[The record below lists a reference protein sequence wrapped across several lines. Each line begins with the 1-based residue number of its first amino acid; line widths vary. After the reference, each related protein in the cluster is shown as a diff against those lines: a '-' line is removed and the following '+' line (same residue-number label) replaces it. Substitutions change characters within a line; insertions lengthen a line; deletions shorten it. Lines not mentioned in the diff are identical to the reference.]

1 MRTILSIIFCLSLLI
16 AEAQETNYAAAYKI
30 IDSLILKERLTKTA
44 IDKVDQLYKKAV
56 AEKQEAEQIKAL
68 VYKADLENEVTEDGF
83 INTINIFK
91 GALRKTNSGVMQAVL
106 HTIMA
111 KKYNDY
117 YNNQRWVLLK
127 KKTWDKQSFKDSI
140 EMHFVAANQNAKA
153 LQSIDISDYS
163 VVVLGGSEP
172 LKKYSLY
179 HLLITE
185 QIQYYSNELG
195 YTNLKETQ
203 EKIIGLYDAVFQL
216 HQNEQYNNIVAR
228 FTLDLLVWKKQNE
241 LIKEAEFLIELKN
254 YTHPAYASSIKASAW
269 FLIAST
275 IAEKGKQYHALND
288 TANQFELVNALAIVE
303 DAAKQVDAMHY
314 KISGLQDLA
323 NEIKNKQIWMEVEK
337 INETQKPFR
346 AYLSYKNTD
355 TLFLKIFKVP
365 FNFQLRFNNT
375 ANQLKEITNQ
385 KLVQEQAIPLIQT
398 NDYQSHFT
406 EVKIDPLQQG
416 NYIVL
421 TSTGK
426 DFNLATNKIGYVHF
440 SVADWVYF
448 KDNNHYFIRDYSTGK
463 PINQADVKIFETKY
477 DYKTSSAITQL
488 IQQTQTNENGQ
499 FSIPQKL
506 NGNTQIEISKRKSQ
520 FTFSEY
526 EYRYQEFTNQPN
538 EKNNYEQNNRRIY
551 FFTDRSIYR
560 PGQLVQFK
568 GIALTRDYDTKYS
581 KVVEDKSPVK
591 IYLLNTNR
599 QRIDSLL
606 IPINSFGSLV
616 GSFVLPKNGLT
627 GNYSLEAQAF
637 NYSSKS
643 VKVEE
648 YKRPTIQVVFDQ
660 PKTGYRLNDSIHY
673 AIKAIAYAGNIVNG
687 AKVKYTVKQY
697 GRYPYPIT
705 RKQDHIYQ
713 SGSVIANGT
722 GITNEKGIFTLS
734 FKAIYDSTKK
744 LGDNF
749 TVNYIIQVDVTD
761 LNGETQSGNANLT
774 ATKTAWQLVINHPIA
789 VNKKTFQNINA
800 VAIDRLGKEK
810 QIPIQTELYK
820 VIQPK
825 QLTRKKY
832 WGKSDLHLFDEATYK
847 KYFPYDEYQNE
858 ADQDSWRIEEIAT
871 PINKVETGMYKIKA
885 TAIDSF
891 GLPIT
896 SEKIITIYD
905 VNEGTKSNQS
915 FHYYSN
921 NYTNPGDSILSVI
934 NYPIENTYVTR
945 KIKQAE
951 NKEDYQFLQLSKLEQ
966 KQIIITTADRGGM
979 VITEAYIW
987 MGRLYTHQQAIAVQ
1001 FNNKELKIRTGTYRN
1016 INEPGSKETW
1026 TIEIDGLNG
1035 KEKAAELLTSMYDA
1049 SLDAIYPNRWDPL
1062 NLWSSNNSSTSFSSN
1077 LFRLEA
1083 IRQFDNNECFCE
1095 AKPYE
1100 RPSLM
1105 ASINLPWR
1113 IREQMLYET
1122 MVTASKKELAAAPI
1136 LGKVAGTKVM
1146 IRGNNSIEEES
1157 YDKVYTEVEIVDP
1170 ITGDIIR
1177 NGRFIPGNKPSQ
1189 ELAQIRTN
1197 FNETA
1202 FFFPQLYADSSGK
1215 YQFSFQFPDAVT
1227 QWKWM
1232 SFAHTKDLATGYAEQ
1247 KLVTQK
1253 SLMVQPNIPRFLR
1266 EGDQME
1272 LSVKIA
1278 NLTNKELTGTIV
1290 LELIDATTNRSVDGW
1305 FQNVF
1310 PQQYF
1315 TAEAGKSSIAQFPI
1329 QVPFSFNKPLT
1340 YRIIARTNEL
1350 SDGEE
1355 NTLAVLSNRQLV
1367 TETLPIYLQKDTI
1380 QSFRFEKLLNNQSE
1394 GISTQGLTV
1403 EYTTQPIWNAIQALG
1418 YLKTDPERSAIHQ
1431 FNRIYAN
1438 LMALHLLNKFPMI
1451 AKVLAGWKKD
1461 STAINHPL
1469 ENNAELK
1476 QILLQETPWVIDA
1489 KTGTVLLKEL
1499 ANQMDIQSITKENE
1513 SWLLQLEK
1521 LQLPDGSFSWFEGGR
1536 SDEYIT
1542 RYILTGIGKLKRIG
1556 AINPAVSARLRPLLI
1571 KALAFT
1577 DDAIQYEYKKSKT
1590 IQISSYQLDYLFM
1603 RSFYR
1608 ENNIQNDS
1616 AYQFYWQIA
1625 QNSWNKQN
1633 QYGQAMIATI
1643 AQRNNETNLAN
1654 KIVKALL
1661 ENTITD
1667 AQKGLYWK
1675 NRLTSRWY
1683 AMPIVHQ
1690 SMMIDCFSEI
1700 NSQLPA
1706 QPYKK
1711 QINAMLTWLI
1721 LNKETNH
1728 WGTGIATADAVYSL
1742 VANGQ
1747 QWMNNKR
1754 AVRIELGKTILGT
1767 ATEKTME
1774 GSGYF
1779 KKRMEGEKVKPEMG
1793 NINIAIATQNSV
1805 SDQPSFGSIY
1815 WQYLANMDEITASS
1829 GPMQINKKLL
1839 VERNKTWVELNEN
1852 EPVKI
1857 GELITVVLSIKADRD
1872 MDYVHLKDLRPS
1884 ATEPSSQL
1892 SGYRF
1897 QENLFYYQST
1907 KDVSNNF
1914 FFNYLPKG
1922 NYQFTYTIRAT
1933 HKGLYTAGF
1942 ASIQSMYAP
1951 AFNAHSNAI
1960 KLRIEE

>member
-1 MRTILSIIFCLSLLI
+1 MRTILSIFFCLSFLI
-16 AEAQETNYAAAYKI
+16 AEAQQTKETNYAAAYKI

-91 GALRKTNSGVMQAVL
+91 SALKKSNSGVMQAVL

-127 KKTWDKQSFKDSI
+127 KKNWDRESFKDSI
-140 EMHFVAANQNAKA
+140 EMHFDAASQNEKV
-153 LQSIDISDYS
+153 LQSIDIADYS
-163 VVVLGGSEP
+163 AVVLGGSEP
-172 LKKYSLY
+172 LKNYSLY
-179 HLLITE
+179 HLLIAE

-195 YTNLKETQ
+195 NDGTKENN
-203 EKIIGLYDAVFQL
+203 EKILKLYESIFQI
-216 HQNEQYNNIVAR
+216 HSNEQRNNLVAR
-228 FTLDLLVWKKQNE
+228 FKLDLLVWKKQNQ
-241 LIKEAEFLIELKN
+241 LIKEDAFLAELKN
-254 YTHPAYASSIKASAW
+254 YTHSDYLSSIKATAW
-269 FLIAST
+269 YLIANSIT
-275 IAEKGKQYHALND
+275 EKGKNYHALND
-288 TANQFELVNALAIVE
+288 TANQYELVKALAIIE
-303 DAAKQVDAMHY
+303 EAKINVDSSHF
-314 KISGLQDLA
+314 KTSGLLDLA
-323 NEIKNKQIWMEVEK
+323 NEIKNKQIWVEVEK

-398 NDYQSHFT
+398 KDYQTHFT
-406 EVKIDPLQQG
+406 EIKIDPLQQG

-426 DFNLATNKIGYVHF
+426 DFNPITNKIGYVHF
-440 SVADWVYF
+440 AVSDWVYY

-477 DYKTSSAITQL
+477 DYKTSSTITQL

-506 NGNTQIEISKRKSQ
+506 NGNTQIEISKKKSQ

-568 GIALTRDYDTKYS
+568 GITLTREFDTKYS
-581 KVVEDKSPVK
+581 KVVVDKNPVK

-606 IPINSFGSLV
+606 LPINEYGSLA
-616 GSFVLPKNGLT
+616 GSFALPKNELT
-627 GNYSLEAQAF
+627 GNFSIEAQAF

-648 YKRPTIQVVFDQ
+648 YKRPTIQLIFDQ
-660 PKTGYRLNDSIHY
+660 PKIGYRLNDSIHY
-673 AIKAIAYAGNIVNG
+673 TIKAQAYAGNIVNG

-705 RKQDHIYQ
+705 RNLDPIYQ
-713 SGSVIANGT
+713 SGTEIANGI
-722 GITNEKGIFTLS
+722 GITNEQGIYIVS
-734 FKAIYDSTKK
+734 FKAIYDSTKQ
-744 LGDNF
+744 LGNDF
-749 TVNYIIQVDVTD
+749 SVNYIIQVDVTD
-761 LNGETQSGNANLT
+761 LNGETQSGNVNLT
-774 ATKTAWQLVINHPIA
+774 AKKTAWQLVINHPIA
-789 VNKKTFQNINA
+789 VNKQSFQKINA
-800 VAIDRLGKEK
+800 TAIDQLGNEK
-810 QIPIQTELYK
+810 NTPIQTALFK
-820 VIQPK
+820 IIQPNK
-825 QLTRKKY
+825 LTRKKY
-832 WGKSDLHLFDEATYK
+832 WGKSDLHLFDEVTYR

-858 ADQDSWRIEEIAT
+858 ANQDSWAIEETAT

-896 SEKIITIYD
+896 TEKIITIYD

-921 NYTNPGDSILSVI
+921 NYTKPGDSIFSVI
-934 NYPIENTYVTR
+934 NYPSENIYVTK
-945 KIKQAE
+945 KIKKAQQTEIYA
-951 NKEDYQFLQLSKLEQ
+951 FLQLKKLTQ
-966 KQIIITTADRGGM
+966 QQIVISAEDRGGI
-979 VITEAYIW
+979 VINEAYIW
-987 MGRLYTHQQAIAVQ
+987 MGRLFTHQQAIAVQ
-1001 FNNKELKIRTGTYRN
+1001 FNNKDLKIRTGIFRN

-1062 NLWSSNNSSTSFSSN
+1062 NLWSSNNSSTNFSSN

-1095 AKPYE
+1095 AKPYV

-1105 ASINLPWR
+1105 ASIDLPWR
-1113 IREQMLYET
+1113 IREQRLYET
-1122 MVTASKKELAAAPI
+1122 TMASKSMQA
-1136 LGKVAGTKVM
+1136 KVEGVSVT
-1146 IRGNNSIEEES
+1146 IRGNNSIKEES
-1157 YDKVYTEVEIVDP
+1157 YYKVFTPVEIVDP

-1177 NGRFIPGNKPSQ
+1177 NGRLIPGNKQ
-1189 ELAQIRTN
+1189 GQDLVQIRTN

-1232 SFAHTKDLATGYAEQ
+1232 SFAHTKDLATGYTEQ

-1272 LSVKIA
+1272 LSIKIA

-1315 TAEAGKSSIAQFPI
+1315 TVEAMQSSIAQFPI
-1329 QVPFSFNKPLT
+1329 QVPFSYNKPLT

-1403 EYTTQPIWNAIQALG
+1403 DYTTQPIWNAIQALG

-1438 LMALHLLNKFPMI
+1438 LMALHLLTKFPMI
-1451 AKVLAGWKKD
+1451 AKVLAEWKKD
-1461 STAINHPL
+1461 TTALNHPL

-1489 KTGTVLLKEL
+1489 KTGTILLKEL

-1513 SWLLQLEK
+1513 AWLVQLEK

-1556 AINPAVSARLRPLLI
+1556 AINPTISARLRPMLI

-1577 DDAIQYEYKKSKT
+1577 DEAIQYEYKKNKAT
-1590 IQISSYQLDYLFM
+1590 QISSYQLDYLFM

-1608 ENNIQNDS
+1608 ENIIQNDS
-1616 AYQFYWQIA
+1616 AYKAYWQIA

-1643 AQRNNETNLAN
+1643 AQRNNEPNLAN

-1661 ENTITD
+1661 ENTVTNP
-1667 AQKGLYWK
+1667 QQGLYWK

-1706 QPYKK
+1706 QPYLK

-1728 WGTGIATADAVYSL
+1728 WGSGIATADAVYSL

-1754 AVRIELGKTILGT
+1754 AVRIELGKTTIGT

-1779 KKRMEGEKVKPEMG
+1779 KKRIEGEKVKPEMG
-1793 NINIAIATQNSV
+1793 NITITTATQNSV
-1805 SDQPSFGSIY
+1805 SDQPSYGSIY
-1815 WQYLANMDEITASS
+1815 WQYLANMDEITAST
-1829 GPMQINKKLL
+1829 GPLLINKKLL

-1872 MDYVHLKDLRPS
+1872 MDYVHLKDLRPA
-1884 ATEPSSQL
+1884 ATEPTSQL

-1907 KDVSNNF
+1907 KDVSNNY

-1951 AFNAHSNAI
+1951 AFNANSNAI
-1960 KLRIEE
+1960 KLRIEQ

>member
-1 MRTILSIIFCLSLLI
+1 MRTILSIFFCLSLLI
-16 AEAQETNYAAAYKI
+16 AEAQQTKETNYAAAYKI

-44 IDKVDQLYKKAV
+44 INKVDQLYKKAV
-56 AEKQEAEQIKAL
+56 TEKQEAEQIKAL

-127 KKTWDKQSFKDSI
+127 KKNWNSQSFKDSI
-140 EMHFVAANQNAKA
+140 EMHFNAAIKHSKE
-153 LQSIDISDYS
+153 LQSVYIDDYS
-163 VVVLGGSEP
+163 AVVLGGSAP
-172 LKKYSLY
+172 LKNYSLY
-179 HLLITE
+179 HLLIAE

-195 YTNLKETQ
+195 SDGTIENN
-203 EKIIGLYDAVFQL
+203 EKILKRYESIFQI
-216 HQNEQYNNIVAR
+216 HSNEQRNNIVAR
-228 FTLDLLVWKKQNE
+228 FKLDLLVWKKQNQ
-241 LIKEAEFLIELKN
+241 LIKEEAFLAELKN
-254 YTHPAYASSIKASAW
+254 YTHSDYLSSIKATAW
-269 FLIAST
+269 YLIANAIT
-275 IAEKGKQYHALND
+275 EKGKNYHALND
-288 TANQFELVNALAIVE
+288 TANQYELVKALAIIE
-303 DAAKQVDAMHY
+303 EAKTNVDSSHF
-314 KISGLQDLA
+314 KTSGLLDLA

-365 FNFQLRFNNT
+365 INFQLRFNNT
-375 ANQLKEITNQ
+375 ANQLKEIINQ

-398 NDYQSHFT
+398 KDYQTHFT
-406 EVKIDPLQQG
+406 EIKIDPLQQG

-426 DFNLATNKIGYVHF
+426 DFNLITNKIGYVHF
-440 SVADWVYF
+440 AVSDWVYY

-463 PINQADVKIFETKY
+463 PVNQAEVKIFETKY
-477 DYKTSSAITQL
+477 DYKTSTTSTQL

-506 NGNTQIEISKRKSQ
+506 NGNTQFEINKKKSQ
-520 FTFSEY
+520 LIFSEY
-526 EYRYQEFTNQPN
+526 EYRYQEYNNEQN

-568 GIALTRDYDTKYS
+568 GIALTRDYDTKHS
-581 KVVEDKSPVK
+581 KIIADKKPVK

-606 IPINSFGSLV
+606 LPINDYGSIV
-616 GSFVLPKNGLT
+616 GSFALPKNELT
-627 GNYSLEAQAF
+627 GNFSIEAQAF
-637 NYSSKS
+637 NYSSKFI
-643 VKVEE
+643 KVEE
-648 YKRPTIQVVFDQ
+648 YKRPTIKLIFDQ
-660 PKTGYRLNDSIHY
+660 PTIGYRLNDSIRY
-673 AIKAIAYAGNIVNG
+673 TIKAQAYAGNIVNG

-697 GRYPYPIT
+697 AVYPYPIS
-705 RKQDHIYQ
+705 RNIDPIYQ
-713 SGSVIANGT
+713 TGKEVTNGI
-722 GITNEKGIFTLS
+722 GITNEKGEFTIS
-734 FKAIYDSTKK
+734 FKAIYDSTKQ
-744 LGDNF
+744 LGNDF
-749 TVNYIIQVDVTD
+749 SVNYIIHADITD
-761 LNGETQSGNANLT
+761 LNGETQSGNVNIT

-789 VNKKTFQNINA
+789 VDKQSFQKINA
-800 VAIDRLGKEK
+800 IAIDKLGNEK
-810 QIPIQTELYK
+810 NTSIQTALFK
-820 VIQPK
+820 VLQPNIVV
-825 QLTRKKY
+825 RKKY
-832 WGKSDLHLFDEATYK
+832 WGRSDKMLFDETGYR

-858 ADQDSWRIEEIAT
+858 SNQDNWAIEETAT

-885 TAIDSF
+885 AAIDSF
-891 GLPIT
+891 GLTIT
-896 SEKIITIYD
+896 TEKIITIYD
-905 VNEGTKSNQS
+905 VNGGTNSKQT

-921 NYTNPGDSILSVI
+921 NYTKPGDSIFSVI
-934 NYPIENTYVTR
+934 NYPIENIYVTK
-945 KIKQAE
+945 KIKKAQKTE
-951 NKEDYQFLQLSKLEQ
+951 TYEFLQLKKLTQ
-966 KQIIITTADRGGM
+966 QQIVISAEDRGGI
-979 VITEAYIW
+979 VINEAYIW
-987 MGRLYTHQQAIAVQ
+987 MGRLFTHQQAIAVQ
-1001 FNNKELKIRTGTYRN
+1001 FNNKDLKIRTGTFRN

-1062 NLWSSNNSSTSFSSN
+1062 KLWSSNTSSTSFSSN
-1077 LFRLEA
+1077 IFRTETL
-1083 IRQFDNNECFCE
+1083 RQFDNYECFCE
-1095 AKPYE
+1095 AKPYI
-1100 RPSLM
+1100 RPSIL

-1113 IREQMLYET
+1113 IREQRLYET
-1122 MVTASKKELAAAPI
+1122 MASESKKSMTAPPPPGNI
-1136 LGKVAGTKVM
+1136 A
-1146 IRGNNSIEEES
+1146 IRGVSTLKEEN
-1157 YDKVYTEVEIVDP
+1157 YDKVYTAVEIVDP

-1177 NGRFIPGNKPSQ
+1177 NGRFIPGNKIAQ
-1189 ELAQIRTN
+1189 DLVQIRTN

-1232 SFAHTKDLATGYAEQ
+1232 SFAHTKDLATGYTEQ
-1247 KLVTQK
+1247 KLMTQK

-1315 TAEAGKSSIAQFPI
+1315 TVDPMQSSVAQFPI
-1329 QVPFSFNKPLT
+1329 QVPFSYNKPLT

-1355 NTLAVLSNRQLV
+1355 NTLAVLSNRQLL
-1367 TETLPIYLQKDTI
+1367 TETLPLYLQKDTTL
-1380 QSFRFEKLLNNQSE
+1380 QFRFEKLLNNQSE

-1418 YLKTDPERSAIHQ
+1418 YLKTDPEQSAIHQ

-1438 LMALHLLNKFPMI
+1438 LMALHLLNKYPMI
-1451 AKVLAGWKKD
+1451 ERVISEWKKD
-1461 STAINHPL
+1461 STALNNPL
-1469 ENNAELK
+1469 EKNRELK
-1476 QILLQETPWVIDA
+1476 QILLQETPWVMDA
-1489 KTGTVLLKEL
+1489 QTGTILLKEL
-1499 ANQMDIQSITKENE
+1499 ANQMDFQTITKENE
-1513 SWLLQLEK
+1513 AWLVQLEK

-1556 AINPAVSARLRPLLI
+1556 AITPSIAARLKPLLM

-1577 DDAIQYEYKKSKT
+1577 DEAIKYEYKKSKPT
-1590 IQISSYQLDYLFM
+1590 QISSYQLDYLFM

-1608 ENNIQNDS
+1608 EHIIQNDS
-1616 AYQFYWQIA
+1616 AYKVYWQIA
-1625 QNSWNKQN
+1625 QNSWTKQN
-1633 QYGQAMIATI
+1633 QYGQAMVALI
-1643 AQRNNETNLAN
+1643 AQRNNEPNLAN
-1654 KIVKALL
+1654 KIIKALL
-1661 ENTITD
+1661 ENTVINS
-1667 AQKGLYWK
+1667 QQGMYWK

-1690 SMMIDCFSEI
+1690 SMMIDCFNEI
-1700 NSQLPA
+1700 NSQLPN
-1706 QPYKK
+1706 QPYLK

-1728 WGTGIATADAVYSL
+1728 WGSGIATADAVYSL

-1747 QWMNNKR
+1747 HWMNNKR
-1754 AVRIELGKTILGT
+1754 AVRIELGKTTIGT

-1779 KKRMEGEKVKPEMG
+1779 KKRIEGEKVKPEMG
-1793 NINIAIATQNSV
+1793 NITITTATQNSV
-1805 SDQPSFGSIY
+1805 SDQPSYGSIY
-1815 WQYLANMDEITASS
+1815 WQYLANMDEITAST
-1829 GPMQINKKLL
+1829 GPFLINKKLL

-1872 MDYVHLKDLRPS
+1872 MDYVHLKDLRPA
-1884 ATEPSSQL
+1884 ATEPTSQL

-1907 KDVSNNF
+1907 KDVSNNY

-1951 AFNAHSNAI
+1951 ALNANSNAI
-1960 KLRIEE
+1960 KLRIEQ

>member
-1 MRTILSIIFCLSLLI
+1 MRTILSLFFCLSILTV
-16 AEAQETNYAAAYKI
+16 AAQQTKETTYTAAYKI
-30 IDSLILKERLTKTA
+30 IDSLILKERLTKSA
-44 IDKVDQLYKKAV
+44 IEKIDQLYKKAV

-68 VYKADLENEVTEDGF
+68 VYKADLENEVTEEGF

-127 KKTWDKQSFKDSI
+127 KKNWNSQSFKDSI
-140 EMHFVAANQNAKA
+140 EMHFDAANQNAKA
-153 LQSIDISDYS
+153 LQSIDIADYS
-163 VVVLGGSEP
+163 AVVLGGSAP

-179 HLLITE
+179 HLLIAE

-195 YTNLKETQ
+195 NDGTKENN
-203 EKIIGLYDAVFQL
+203 EKILKLYENIFQI
-216 HQNEQYNNIVAR
+216 HPNEQRNNLVAR
-228 FTLDLLVWKKQNE
+228 FKLDLLVWKKQNQ
-241 LIKEAEFLIELKN
+241 LIKEEAFLAELKN
-254 YTHPAYASSIKASAW
+254 YTHSDYLSSIKATAW
-269 FLIAST
+269 YLIANAIT
-275 IAEKGKQYHALND
+275 EKGKNYHALND
-288 TANQFELVNALAIVE
+288 TANQYELVKALAIIEEV
-303 DAAKQVDAMHY
+303 KTNVDSSHF
-314 KISGLQDLA
+314 KKSGLLDLA
-323 NEIKNKQIWMEVEK
+323 NEIKNKQIWVEVEK

-365 FNFQLRFNNT
+365 FNFQLKFNNT

-398 NDYQSHFT
+398 KDYQTHFT
-406 EVKIDPLQQG
+406 EIKIDPLQQG

-426 DFNLATNKIGYVHF
+426 DFNLAINKIGYVHF

-463 PINQADVKIFETKY
+463 PINQAEVKIFETKY
-477 DYKTSSAITQL
+477 DYKTSTTLTQL

-506 NGNTQIEISKRKSQ
+506 NGNTQIEINKKKSQ
-520 FTFSEY
+520 LIFSEY
-526 EYRYQEFTNQPN
+526 EYRYQEYNNQPN
-538 EKNNYEQNNRRIY
+538 EKTNYEQNNRRIY

-568 GIALTRDYDTKYS
+568 GIALTREFDTKYS
-581 KVVEDKSPVK
+581 KVVVDKNPVK

-606 IPINSFGSLV
+606 LPINEYGSLA
-616 GSFVLPKNGLT
+616 GSFALPKNELT
-627 GNYSLEAQAF
+627 GNFSIEAQAF

-648 YKRPTIQVVFDQ
+648 YKRPTIQLIFDQ
-660 PKTGYRLNDSIHY
+660 PKIGYRLNDSIHY
-673 AIKAIAYAGNIVNG
+673 TIKAQAYAGNIVNG

-697 GRYPYPIT
+697 ALYPYPIA
-705 RKQDHIYQ
+705 RNIDPIYQ
-713 SGSVIANGT
+713 TGKEVTSGI
-722 GITNEKGIFTLS
+722 GITNEKGAFTLS
-734 FKAIYDSTKK
+734 FKAIYDSTQQ
-744 LGDNF
+744 LRNDF
-749 TVNYIIQVDVTD
+749 SVTYIIQVDVTD
-761 LNGETQSGNANLT
+761 LNGETQSGNVNLT
-774 ATKTAWQLVINHPIA
+774 AKKTAWQLVINHPIA
-789 VNKKTFQNINA
+789 VNKQSFQKINA
-800 VAIDRLGKEK
+800 TAIDQLGNEK
-810 QIPIQTELYK
+810 NTPIQTALFK
-820 VIQPK
+820 IIQPNK
-825 QLTRKKY
+825 LTRKKY
-832 WGKSDLHLFDEATYK
+832 WSKSDLHLFDEATYK

-858 ADQDSWRIEEIAT
+858 ADQDSWRIEETAT

-934 NYPIENTYVTR
+934 NYPNENIYVTK
-945 KIKQAE
+945 KIKKAQQTE
-951 NKEDYQFLQLSKLEQ
+951 TYQFLQLSKLTQ
-966 KQIIITTADRGGM
+966 QQLIISAEDRGGI
-979 VITEAYIW
+979 VINEAYIW
-987 MGRLYTHQQAIAVQ
+987 MGRLFTHQQAIAVQ
-1001 FNNKELKIRTGTYRN
+1001 FNNKDLKIRTGTYRN

-1049 SLDAIYPNRWDPL
+1049 SLDALYPNRWDPL

-1095 AKPYE
+1095 AKPYVH
-1100 RPSLM
+1100 PSLM
-1105 ASINLPWR
+1105 ASIDLPWR
-1113 IREQMLYET
+1113 IREQRLYET
-1122 MVTASKKELAAAPI
+1122 MASESKKAMTASPAPGNI
-1136 LGKVAGTKVM
+1136 A
-1146 IRGNNSIEEES
+1146 IRGVNTFKEES

-1170 ITGDIIR
+1170 NTGDIIQ
-1177 NGRFIPGNKPSQ
+1177 NGRFIPGNKPNQ

-1202 FFFPQLYADSSGK
+1202 FFFPQLYADSTGK

-1232 SFAHTKDLATGYAEQ
+1232 SFAHTKDLATGYTEQ

-1278 NLTNKELTGTIV
+1278 NLTNKELTGTIA
-1290 LELIDATTNRSVDGW
+1290 LELIDATTQTSVDGW

-1315 TAEAGKSSIAQFPI
+1315 TVDAMQSSVAQFPI
-1329 QVPFSFNKPLT
+1329 QIPFSYNKPLT

-1367 TETLPIYLQKDTI
+1367 TETLPIYLQKDTT
-1380 QSFRFEKLLNNQSE
+1380 QQFRFEKLLNNQSE

-1418 YLKTDPERSAIHQ
+1418 YLKTDPEQSAIHQ

-1438 LMALHLLNKFPMI
+1438 LMALHLMTKYPMI
-1451 AKVLAGWKKD
+1451 ARVISEWKKD
-1461 STAINHPL
+1461 STALNNPL
-1469 ENNAELK
+1469 EKNTELK
-1476 QILLQETPWVIDA
+1476 QILLQETPWVMDA
-1489 KTGTVLLKEL
+1489 KTGNILLKEL
-1499 ANQMDIQSITKENE
+1499 ATQMDIQTIIKENE
-1513 SWLLQLEK
+1513 AWLVQLEK
-1521 LQLPDGSFSWFEGGR
+1521 LQLTDGSFSWFEGGR

-1556 AINPAVSARLRPLLI
+1556 AITPSIAARLKPLLM

-1577 DDAIQYEYKKSKT
+1577 DEAIRYEYKKSNPT
-1590 IQISSYQLDYLFM
+1590 QISSYQLDYLFM

-1608 ENNIQNDS
+1608 ELIIQNDS
-1616 AYQFYWQIA
+1616 AYKVYWQIA

-1633 QYGQAMIATI
+1633 QYGQAMVALI
-1643 AQRNNETNLAN
+1643 AQRNNEPNLAN
-1654 KIVKALL
+1654 KIVRALL
-1661 ENTITD
+1661 ENTVINS
-1667 AQKGLYWK
+1667 QQGMYWK

-1690 SMMIDCFSEI
+1690 SMMIDCFNEI
-1700 NSQLPA
+1700 NSQLPT

-1728 WGTGIATADAVYSL
+1728 WGSGIATADAVYSL
-1742 VANGQ
+1742 VDNGQ

-1754 AVRIELGKTILGT
+1754 AVRIELGKTTIGT
-1767 ATEKTME
+1767 ATEKAME

-1779 KKRMEGEKVKPEMG
+1779 KKRIEGEKVKPEMG
-1793 NINIAIATQNSV
+1793 NITITTATQNMV
-1805 SDQPSFGSIY
+1805 SNQPSYGSIY
-1815 WQYLANMDEITASS
+1815 WQYLANMDEITASK
-1829 GPMQINKKLL
+1829 GPMMITKKIL
-1839 VERNKTWVELNEN
+1839 VERNNKWVELNEN
-1852 EPVKI
+1852 EPVKL
-1857 GELITVVLSIKADRD
+1857 GELMMVSLSIKADRD
-1872 MDYVHLKDLRPS
+1872 MDYVHLKDLRPA
-1884 ATEPSSQL
+1884 ATEPTSQL

-1907 KDVSNNF
+1907 KDVSNNY

-1951 AFNAHSNAI
+1951 AFNANSNAI
-1960 KLRIEE
+1960 KLRIEQ

>member
-1 MRTILSIIFCLSLLI
+1 MRTILSIFCCLSFLLVT
-16 AEAQETNYAAAYKI
+16 AQQTKETNYTAVYKI

-44 IDKVDQLYKKAV
+44 IEKVDQLYKKAV

-68 VYKADLENEVTEDGF
+68 VYKADLENEVTEEGF

-117 YNNQRWVLLK
+117 YSNQRWVLLK

-140 EMHFVAANQNAKA
+140 EMHFDAANQNAKE
-153 LQSIDISDYS
+153 LQPVYIDDYS
-163 VVVLGGSEP
+163 AVVLGGSAP
-172 LKKYSLY
+172 LKNYSLY
-179 HLLITE
+179 HLLIGE

-195 YTNLKETQ
+195 NDGTKENI
-203 EKIIGLYDAVFQL
+203 EKILKLYESIFQI
-216 HQNEQYNNIVAR
+216 HTTEQRNNLVAR
-228 FTLDLLVWKKQNE
+228 FKLDLLVWKKQNQ
-241 LIKEAEFLIELKN
+241 LIKEEAFLAELKN
-254 YTHPAYASSIKASAW
+254 YTHSDYLSSIKATAW
-269 FLIAST
+269 YLFANAIT
-275 IAEKGKQYHALND
+275 EKGKNYHALND
-288 TANQFELVNALAIVE
+288 TANQFELVKALAIIE
-303 DAAKQVDAMHY
+303 EAKTNVDSSHF
-314 KISGLQDLA
+314 KTSGLLDLE
-323 NEIKNKQIWMEVEK
+323 NEIKNKQIWVELEK

-375 ANQLKEITNQ
+375 ANQLKEINNQ

-398 NDYQSHFT
+398 NDYQTHFT
-406 EVKIDPLQQG
+406 EIKIDPLQQG

-426 DFNLATNKIGYVHF
+426 DFNLITNKIGYVHF
-440 SVADWVYF
+440 AVSDWVYY

-463 PINQADVKIFETKY
+463 PVNQAEVKIFETKY
-477 DYKTSSAITQL
+477 DYKTSTTSTQL

-506 NGNTQIEISKRKSQ
+506 NGNTQFEINKKKSQ
-520 FTFSEY
+520 LIFSEY
-526 EYRYQEFTNQPN
+526 EYRYQEYNNQPN
-538 EKNNYEQNNRRIY
+538 EKTNYEQNNRRIY

-568 GIALTRDYDTKYS
+568 GIALTREFDTKYS
-581 KVVEDKSPVK
+581 KVVVDKNPVK

-606 IPINSFGSLV
+606 LPINEYGSLA
-616 GSFVLPKNGLT
+616 GSFALPKNELT
-627 GNYSLEAQAF
+627 GNFSIEAQAF

-705 RKQDHIYQ
+705 RKQDPIYQ
-713 SGSVIANGT
+713 SGSAIANGT

-789 VNKKTFQNINA
+789 VNKQSFQKINA
-800 VAIDRLGKEK
+800 TAIDQQGNEK
-810 QIPIQTELYK
+810 NTPIQTALFK
-820 VIQPK
+820 IIQPNK
-825 QLTRKKY
+825 LTRKKY
-832 WGKSDLHLFDEATYK
+832 WGKSDLHLFDEVSYK

-858 ADQDSWRIEEIAT
+858 ANQDSWAIEETAT

-896 SEKIITIYD
+896 AEKIITIYD
-905 VNEGTKSNQS
+905 IKEGTQS
-915 FHYYSN
+915 KQIFHYYSN
-921 NYTNPGDSILSVI
+921 NNTNPGDSILSVI
-934 NYPIENTYVTR
+934 NYPSENIYVTK
-945 KIKQAE
+945 KIKKAQQTE
-951 NKEDYQFLQLSKLEQ
+951 IYEFLQLKKLTQQQNVISAE
-966 KQIIITTADRGGM
+966 DRGGI
-979 VITEAYIW
+979 VINEAYIW
-987 MGRLYTHQQAIAVQ
+987 MGRLFTHQQAIAVQ
-1001 FNNKELKIRTGTYRN
+1001 FNNKDLKIRTGTFRN

-1095 AKPYE
+1095 AKPYV

-1105 ASINLPWR
+1105 ASIDLPWR
-1113 IREQMLYET
+1113 IREQMMYET
-1122 MVTASKKELAAAPI
+1122 MASESKKAMTASPAPGNI
-1136 LGKVAGTKVM
+1136 A
-1146 IRGNNSIEEES
+1146 IRGVNTFKEES
-1157 YDKVYTEVEIVDP
+1157 YDKVYTTVEVVDP

-1177 NGRFIPGNKPSQ
+1177 NGRLIPGNKQ
-1189 ELAQIRTN
+1189 GQDLVQIRTN

-1202 FFFPQLYADSSGK
+1202 FFFPQLYTDSSGK

-1232 SFAHTKDLATGYAEQ
+1232 SFAHTKDLATGYTEQ

-1310 PQQYF
+1310 PHQYF
-1315 TAEAGKSSIAQFPI
+1315 TAEAGQSSIAQFPI
-1329 QVPFSFNKPLT
+1329 QVPFSYNKPLT
-1340 YRIIARTNEL
+1340 YRIVARTNEL

-1403 EYTTQPIWNAIQALG
+1403 EYTTEPIWNAIQALG

-1438 LMALHLLNKFPMI
+1438 LMALHLLTKFPMI
-1451 AKVLAGWKKD
+1451 AKVLAQWKKD
-1461 STAINHPL
+1461 TTALNNPL

-1476 QILLQETPWVIDA
+1476 QILLQETPWVMDA
-1489 KTGTVLLKEL
+1489 KTGTILLKEL

-1513 SWLLQLEK
+1513 AWLVQLEK

-1556 AINPAVSARLRPLLI
+1556 AINPTISARLRPMLI

-1577 DDAIQYEYKKSKT
+1577 DEAIQYEYKKNKPT
-1590 IQISSYQLDYLFM
+1590 QISSYQLDYLFM

-1608 ENNIQNDS
+1608 ENIIQNDS
-1616 AYQFYWQIA
+1616 AYKAYWQIA

-1643 AQRNNETNLAN
+1643 AQRNNEPNLAN

-1661 ENTITD
+1661 ENTVTNPL
-1667 AQKGLYWK
+1667 QGLYWK

-1706 QPYKK
+1706 QPYLK

-1728 WGTGIATADAVYSL
+1728 WRSGIATADAVYSL

-1754 AVRIELGKTILGT
+1754 AVRIKLGKTTIGT

-1779 KKRMEGEKVKPEMG
+1779 KKRIEGEKVKPEMG
-1793 NINIAIATQNSV
+1793 NITITTATQNSV
-1805 SDQPSFGSIY
+1805 SDQPSYGSIY
-1815 WQYLANMDEITASS
+1815 WQYLANMDEITAST
-1829 GPMQINKKLL
+1829 GPLLINKKLL

-1872 MDYVHLKDLRPS
+1872 MDYVHLKDLRPA
-1884 ATEPSSQL
+1884 ATEPTSQL

-1907 KDVSNNF
+1907 KDVSNNY
-1914 FFNYLPKG
+1914 FFNYLSKG

-1951 AFNAHSNAI
+1951 ALNANSNAI
-1960 KLRIEE
+1960 KLRIEQ

>member
-1 MRTILSIIFCLSLLI
+1 MRTILSLLFCFSFLI
-16 AEAQETNYAAAYKI
+16 AEAQQTKETNYTAAYKL
-30 IDSLILKERLTKTA
+30 IDSLLLKERLTKTA
-44 IDKVDQLYKKAV
+44 IEKVDQLYKKAV

-68 VYKADLENEVTEDGF
+68 VYKADLENEITEEGF
-83 INTINIFK
+83 NNTINIFK
-91 GALRKTNSGVMQAVL
+91 GALKKTNSGVMQAVL
-106 HTIMA
+106 HTIIA

-117 YNNQRWVLLK
+117 YTKQKWTLLSRK
-127 KKTWDKQSFKDSI
+127 NWNSQSFKDSI
-140 EMHFVAANQNAKA
+140 EMQFDAANQNVKA

-172 LKKYSLY
+172 LKNYSLF
-179 HLLITE
+179 HLLIAE

-195 YTNLKETQ
+195 NDGTKENK
-203 EKIIGLYDAVFQL
+203 EKIIKLYESIFQI
-216 HQNEQYNNIVAR
+216 HPTEQHNNIIAR
-228 FTLDLLVWKKQNE
+228 FKLDLLVWEKQNQ
-241 LIKEAEFLIELKN
+241 LIKEEAFLTELKK
-254 YTHPAYASSIKASAW
+254 YTHPAYASFIKASSW
-269 FLIAST
+269 FLIANT
-275 IAEKGKQYHALND
+275 VAEKGKQYHALND
-288 TANQFELVNALAIVE
+288 TANQYKLVKALAIIE
-303 DAAKQVDAMHY
+303 EAKTNVDSSHF
-314 KISGLQDLA
+314 KTSGLQDLA
-323 NEIKNKQIWMEVEK
+323 NEIKNKQIWVEVEK

-355 TLFLKIFKVP
+355 TLFLRVFKVP
-365 FNFQLRFNNT
+365 FNFQLKFNNT
-375 ANQLKEITNQ
+375 TNQLKEIANQ

-398 NDYQSHFT
+398 KDYQTHFT
-406 EVKIDPLQQG
+406 EIKIDPLQQG

-426 DFNLATNKIGYVHF
+426 DFNPITNKIGYVHF
-440 SVADWVYF
+440 AISDWVYY
-448 KDNNHYFIRDYSTGK
+448 KDNNYYFIRDYSTGK
-463 PINQADVKIFETKY
+463 PINQAEVKIFETKY
-477 DYKTSSAITQL
+477 DYKTSTTITQL
-488 IQQTQTNENGQ
+488 IQQTQTNANGQ
-499 FSIPQKL
+499 FSIPQKI
-506 NGNTQIEISKRKSQ
+506 NGNTQIEINKKKSQ
-520 FTFSEY
+520 LIFSEY
-526 EYRYQEFTNQPN
+526 EYRYQEYNNQPN
-538 EKNNYEQNNRRIY
+538 EKTNYEQNNRRVY

-568 GIALTRDYDTKYS
+568 GIALTRDYDTKHS
-581 KVVEDKSPVK
+581 KVIADKNPVK

-606 IPINSFGSLV
+606 LPINEYGSLA
-616 GSFVLPKNGLT
+616 GSFALPKNELT
-627 GNYSLEAQAF
+627 GNFSIEAQAF

-648 YKRPTIQVVFDQ
+648 YKRPTIQLIFDQ
-660 PKTGYRLNDSIHY
+660 PKIGYRLNDSIHY
-673 AIKAIAYAGNIVNG
+673 TIKAQAYAGNIVNG

-697 GRYPYPIT
+697 GRYPYPIS
-705 RKQDHIYQ
+705 RKINPIYQ
-713 SGSVIANGT
+713 TGKEVTSGI
-722 GITNEKGIFTLS
+722 GITNEKGAFTLS
-734 FKAIYDSTKK
+734 FKAIYDSTQQ
-744 LGDNF
+744 LGNDF
-749 TVNYIIQVDVTD
+749 SINYIIQVDVTD
-761 LNGETQSGNANLT
+761 LNGETQSGNVNLT
-774 ATKTAWQLVINHPIA
+774 ATKTAWQLFINHPIA
-789 VNKKTFQNINA
+789 VNKQSFQKINA
-800 VAIDRLGKEK
+800 IAVDQLGNEK
-810 QIPIQTELYK
+810 NTPIQTTLFK
-820 VIQPK
+820 IIQPNK
-825 QLTRKKY
+825 ITRKKY
-832 WGKSDLHLFDEATYK
+832 WGKSDLHLFDEATYR

-858 ADQDSWRIEEIAT
+858 ADQDSWRIEETAT
-871 PINKVETGMYKIKA
+871 PIDKVETGMYKIKA

-896 SEKIITIYD
+896 SEKIINIYD
-905 VNEGTKSNQS
+905 VNEGSNSKQI

-934 NYPIENTYVTR
+934 NYPSENIYVT
-945 KIKQAE
+945 KKTKKAQQTEIYA
-951 NKEDYQFLQLSKLEQ
+951 FLQLKKLTEQ
-966 KQIIITTADRGGM
+966 QMVISAEDRGGM
-979 VITEAYIW
+979 VINEAYIW
-987 MGRLYTHQQAIAVQ
+987 MGRLFTHQQAIAVQ
-1001 FNNKELKIRTGTYRN
+1001 FNNKDLKIRTSTFRN

-1062 NLWSSNNSSTSFSSN
+1062 NLWSSNTNSTGFSSN
-1077 LFRLEA
+1077 LFRTEA

-1095 AKPYE
+1095 AKPYV

-1105 ASINLPWR
+1105 TSIDLPWR
-1113 IREQMLYET
+1113 IREQMMYET
-1122 MVTASKKELAAAPI
+1122 TMASKSMQARVE
-1136 LGKVAGTKVM
+1136 GVAVT
-1146 IRGNNSIEEES
+1146 IRGNNTFKEES
-1157 YDKVYTEVEIVDP
+1157 YDKVYTTVEVVDP

-1177 NGRFIPGNKPSQ
+1177 NGRLIPGNKQ
-1189 ELAQIRTN
+1189 GQDLVQIRTN

-1232 SFAHTKDLATGYAEQ
+1232 SFAHTKDLATGYTEQ

-1278 NLTNKELTGTIV
+1278 NLTNKEVTGTLV

-1315 TAEAGKSSIAQFPI
+1315 TVEAMQSSIAQFPI
-1329 QVPFSFNKPLT
+1329 QVPFSYNKPLT

-1367 TETLPIYLQKDTI
+1367 TETLPIYLQKDTT
-1380 QSFRFEKLLNNQSE
+1380 QQFRFEKLLNNQSE

-1403 EYTTQPIWNAIQALG
+1403 EYTTEPIWNAIQALG

-1451 AKVLAGWKKD
+1451 AKVLAEWKKD
-1461 STAINHPL
+1461 STALNHPL

-1476 QILLQETPWVIDA
+1476 QILLQETPWVMDA
-1489 KTGTVLLKEL
+1489 KTGTILLKEL
-1499 ANQMDIQSITKENE
+1499 ANQMDIVSITKENE
-1513 SWLLQLEK
+1513 AWLVQLEK

-1556 AINPAVSARLRPLLI
+1556 AITPSIAVRLKPLLM

-1577 DDAIQYEYKKSKT
+1577 DEAIQFEYKKSKPT
-1590 IQISSYQLDYLFM
+1590 QISSYQLDYLFM

-1608 ENNIQNDS
+1608 ENIIQNDS
-1616 AYQFYWQIA
+1616 AYKVYWQIA

-1643 AQRNNETNLAN
+1643 AQRNNEPNLAN

-1661 ENTITD
+1661 ENTVTN
-1667 AQKGLYWK
+1667 AQQGLYWK

-1700 NSQLPA
+1700 NNQLPT

-1728 WGTGIATADAVYSL
+1728 WGTGIATVDAVYSI

-1754 AVRIELGKTILGT
+1754 AVRIELGKTTIGT

-1779 KKRMEGEKVKPEMG
+1779 KKRIEGEKVKSEMG
-1793 NINIAIATQNSV
+1793 NITITTATQNSV
-1805 SDQPSFGSIY
+1805 SDQPSYGSIY
-1815 WQYLANMDEITASS
+1815 WQYLANMDEITAST
-1829 GPMQINKKLL
+1829 GPLLINKKIL

-1872 MDYVHLKDLRPS
+1872 MDYVHLKDLRPA

-1907 KDVSNNF
+1907 KDVSNNY

-1933 HKGLYTAGF
+1933 HKGLFTAGF

-1960 KLRIEE
+1960 KLRIEQ